1 MILISLLVEVRNLI
15 YITKLTIKITIIIVI
30 IMKTKTIA
38 KVIMIIKLIAL
49 RRNQPQNKL
58 FSYLETAW

>member
-1 MILISLLVEVRNLI
+1 
-15 YITKLTIKITIIIVI
+15 
-30 IMKTKTIA
+30 MKTKTTA

>member
-1 MILISLLVEVRNLI
+1 MILISLLEVRNLI
-15 YITKLTIKITIIIVI
+15 HITKLTIKITIIIVI
-30 IMKTKTIA
+30 IMKTKTTA

>member
-1 MILISLLVEVRNLI
+1 MILISLLEVRNLI

-30 IMKTKTIA
+30 IMKTKTTA